1 MSRYAVGIVL
11 LVAAVGVAAAAAD
24 RRSTDGAR
32 IFEARCARCH
42 GPSGKSDTPEAR
54 ALKVRPLASDPK
66 LARMTAA
73 DLAGA
78 IKVDAKHR
86 AIGAPVDLGDA
97 DLDAVAAF
105 VKRLAKK
112 R

>member
-1 MSRYAVGIVL
+1 MSGRAVSGIVL
-11 LVAAVGVAAAAAD
+11 VVAAFGVSAAAAD
-24 RRSTDGAR
+24 PPDGAR
-32 IFEARCARCH
+32 IFEARCAKCH

-78 IKVDAKHR
+78 IKADAKHR

-97 DLDAVAAF
+97 DLDAVAKF
-105 VKRLAKK
+105 VKQLSKK